1 MNKKLKTVLVVLI
14 YLGIFVLGTKVYATS
29 GKLLNETT
37 RIRKEASTSSEV
49 IDLISIGDNF
59 EIETE
64 EGEWY
69 KIKYKGKTGYIRK
82 DMIEVENEAENIAG
96 ETQDVTNGEN
106 VETSEN
112 QESQNTESN
121 QESEVTPVNNE
132 TEDVQKQ
139 SEEVKEDNKIQ
150 KGFVGKITSNLDMKI
165 LPSAWSTVISTLNN
179 DTQIEVKEVINKWA
193 YIETENNSGW
203 VLVGKINIAETNNEN
218 VVQENLEKTESTD
231 ATTADANNDKENK
244 EEVKEEV
251 KKEEAKEIKKY
262 VSTETLN
269 MREKAENN
277 ANVLRQLKLNAEVT
291 VIETVDNTWSKI
303 KYKSATGYVAS
314 KFLSDTKTKVTS
326 RSEEV
331 QRQTESA
338 ETKTET
344 KKQEEKEQ
352 KAENEPKVET
362 PATASSSSGASVV
375 AYAKQFLGNPYVYGG
390 TSLTNGCD
398 CSGFVMGVYKH
409 FGISLPHSSSSQRG
423 VGTAVDKGSLQAGDI
438 VCFSGHV
445 GIYIGGNNFIHAAT
459 PAKGIIISSLSE
471 SYYKSKYICAR
482 RVL

>member
-1 MNKKLKTVLVVLI
+1 MNKKIKILLVTLI
-14 YLGIFVLGTKVYATS
+14 YIGLILINTKVYATK

-37 RIRKEASTSSEV
+37 RIRKEASTTSEV
-49 IDLISIGDNF
+49 VDLISIGDNF
-59 EIETE
+59 EIEAE

-69 KIKYKGKTGYIRK
+69 KVTYKGKKGYIRK
-82 DMIEVENEAENIAG
+82 DMIEVEESVQANSSETENTENIENTENA
-96 ETQDVTNGEN
+96 ETTENQDSQNGEN
-106 VETSEN
+106 NQETSV
-112 QESQNTESN
+112 
-121 QESEVTPVNNE
+121 SEE
-132 TEDVQKQ
+132 TENNQNQPDD
-139 SEEVKEDNKIQ
+139 VKEENKIQ
-150 KGFVGKITSNLDMKI
+150 KGFIGKITSNIDMKI
-165 LPSAWSTVISTLNN
+165 LPTVWSSVILSLNP

-203 VLVGKINIAETNNEN
+203 VLVGKINVAEEN
-218 VVQENLEKTESTD
+218 AENTSQETQ
-231 ATTADANNDKENK
+231 
-244 EEVKEEV
+244 EVKQEEKEQSKSEET
-251 KKEEAKEIKKY
+251 KKEETKTVTKY

-291 VIETVDNTWSKI
+291 VIETVDSTWSKI
-303 KYKSATGYVAS
+303 KYKSSTGYVAS

-326 RSEEV
+326 RSEET
-331 QRQTESA
+331 QRQA
-338 ETKTET
+338 EAEAAKKEEKT
-344 KKQEEKEQ
+344 KQEEAKKKEEAAAKKEEKQ
-352 KAENEPKVET
+352 TKAQT
-362 PATASSSSGASVV
+362 PTPTASGSGSGVI

-409 FGISLPHSSSSQRG
+409 FGISLPHSSSSQRSC
-423 VGTAVDKGSLQAGDI
+423 GTAVDRGSLQAGDI

-445 GIYIGGNNFIHAAT
+445 GIYIGGNNFIHAAN
-459 PAKGIIISSLSE
+459 PSKGIIISSLSE